1 MATILKT
8 PAIAEPEVVTFG
20 CRLNAYESEVMRAE
34 AVKAGL
40 GDAIIINTCAVTAEA
55 ERQARQTIR
64 KKRRENPGAKI
75 IVTGC
80 AAQIDPAKYSAMAE
94 VDHVLGNAEKMK
106 ADSYAALIQDAPP
119 RLQITDI
126 MKLREAA
133 GHLIENFEG
142 SNGQGRARAFIEVQ
156 QGCDHRCTFC
166 IIPYGRGNSRSL
178 PMGDIVN
185 QTQRLVANG
194 YNEIVLSGV
203 DITSYG
209 PDLPGRPKLGQMVR
223 RLLANVPELPRLRL
237 SSIDVAEIEAD
248 ADLMDLIAHEPRLM
262 PHLHLS
268 LQAGDDMI
276 LKRMKRRHSRA
287 QAVVFC
293 QKVRSLRPDMA
304 FGADLIAGFPTETD
318 EMFEN
323 SLKLV
328 EDCGLAYL
336 HVFPFSARASTP
348 AARMPQMPMPV
359 RKDRAARLR
368 ARGDAARDAYL
379 ARFVDRNLSVIMES
393 ATLGRSEEFA
403 PVQFAAPQAIGAI
416 VTAKVSA
423 LADGKLIAAA
433 I

>member
-1 MATILKT
+1 MATVFKP
-8 PAIAEPEVVTFG
+8 PAVVEPDVVTFG

-34 AVKAGL
+34 ALKAGL
-40 GDAIIINTCAVTAEA
+40 GGAIIINTCAVTAEA

-64 KKRRENPGAKI
+64 KKRRENPTAKI

-80 AAQIDPAKYSAMAE
+80 AAQIDPAKFSAMPE

-106 ADSYAALIQDAPP
+106 ADSYAALIADAPP

-126 MKLREAA
+126 MELREAA
-133 GHLIENFEG
+133 GHLIDDFAG
-142 SNGQGRARAFIEVQ
+142 HARAFIEVQ

-178 PMGDIVN
+178 PMGDIVA

-194 YNEIVLSGV
+194 YKEIVLSGV

-248 ADLMDLIAHEPRLM
+248 ADLMELIAHEPRLM

-276 LKRMKRRHSRA
+276 LKRMKRRHSRS
-287 QAVVFC
+287 QAIDFC
-293 QKVRSLRPDMA
+293 AKVRALRPDMA

-348 AARMPQMPMPV
+348 AARMPQLPMPV

-379 ARFVDRNLSVIMES
+379 ARFVGRSVRAIMET

-403 PVQFAAPQAIGAI
+403 PVQFAAPQAVGAI

-423 LADGKLIAAA
+423 LADGKLIAALL
-433 I
+433 